1 MLLKFDTRNKK
12 PKVWNIAVLSAIT
25 IILMAIL
32 LSQDRIYLPAV
43 SILACLY
50 LSLTIFFLV
59 SAFIKQIQYNP
70 YSYNTIYYIGFA
82 MFLLSSLISEIVLTI
97 YIGQEQITD
106 IAGLLTLFSVLLGS
120 AKSYMLF
127 SFPFI
132 ALYSVGLC
140 LSNIALI
147 RHEGK
152 RLVNL
157 LGILLSFIL
166 IGGEL
171 FLFFSNYYV
180 SGSLQEVMMHD
191 LMTNL
196 FAALYLYFECMLIG
210 TIIAN
215 LIVIRYRP
223 EKDKD
228 YLIILG
234 CGIRKD
240 GTPTPLLAGRIDR
253 ALKFYEEQIQASGKA
268 PIFVTSGGQ
277 GPNEVISESASMQAY
292 LLEKGVP
299 SEHILEENR
308 SSSTYENMLFCK
320 EMIQPIWPEKK
331 VAFSTTNYH
340 VFRSGLM
347 ARRVKMRAVGIGAKT
362 RWYFWPNATVREF
375 IGILTEHRLKQALIL
390 GGMVFLYSIST
401 ILYYMF

>member
-1 MLLKFDTRNKK
+1 MLKFDTRNKK

-25 IILMAIL
+25 IILMAFL
-32 LSQDRIYLPAV
+32 LSRDRIYLPAV
-43 SILACLY
+43 SILTCLY
-50 LSLTIFFLV
+50 LALTIFFLV
-59 SAFIKQIQYNP
+59 SAFLKQIQYNP

-82 MFLLSSLISEIVLTI
+82 IFILSALISEIVLII

-106 IAGLLTLFSVLLGS
+106 FTGLLTLFSVLLGS
-120 AKSYMLF
+120 AKTYMLF

-132 ALYSVGLC
+132 VLFSVGLC
-140 LSNIALI
+140 LSNISLI

-196 FAALYLYFECMLIG
+196 LAALYLYFECMLIG

-268 PIFVTSGGQ
+268 PIFITLVD
-277 GPNEVISESASMQAY
+277 
-292 LLEKGVP
+292 
-299 SEHILEENR
+299 
-308 SSSTYENMLFCK
+308 
-320 EMIQPIWPEKK
+320 K
-331 VAFSTTNYH
+331 VRMN
-340 VFRSGLM
+340 
-347 ARRVKMRAVGIGAKT
+347 
-362 RWYFWPNATVREF
+362 
-375 IGILTEHRLKQALIL
+375 
-390 GGMVFLYSIST
+390 
-401 ILYYMF
+401 